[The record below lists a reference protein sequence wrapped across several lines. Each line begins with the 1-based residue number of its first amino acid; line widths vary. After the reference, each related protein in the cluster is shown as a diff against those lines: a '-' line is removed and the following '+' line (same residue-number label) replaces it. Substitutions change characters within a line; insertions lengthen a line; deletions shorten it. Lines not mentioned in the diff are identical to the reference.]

1 MRDYVVRSTYTHA
14 ESSARRAA
22 DVILILLLCAGALFV
37 LFRFMYVPVA
47 AKDPQVRDLKD
58 GELVIIDRVSKYFA
72 EYAPG
77 DIVRADIG
85 GGMNAYRV
93 AAKGECEALV
103 RDGRLYIN
111 GGLLDESEYASG
123 WSESSELYCYVP
135 YNCVLLLPDDRSGVD
150 SLETCVLP
158 MGEVYGKLRLRVY
171 PFDRISLFG

>member
-37 LFRFMYVPVA
+37 LFRFM
-47 AKDPQVRDLKD
+47 RDLKD

-150 SLETCVLP
+150 SLETCVVP
-158 MGEVYGKLRLRVY
+158 IGEVYGKLRLRVY